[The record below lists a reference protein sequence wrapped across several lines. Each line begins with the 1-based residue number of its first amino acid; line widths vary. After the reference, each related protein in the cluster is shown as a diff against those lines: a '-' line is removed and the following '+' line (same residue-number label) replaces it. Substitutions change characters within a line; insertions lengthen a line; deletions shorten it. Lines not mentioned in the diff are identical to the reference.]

1 VGVSLTTPPRR
12 ADSSSHGQNPGHA
25 ASSALCQ
32 LSFYCLWYEYVIET
46 LSQHLQQIDLKQILE
61 RGGVTDGLA
70 QLLRPVV
77 TRRPRG

>member
-1 VGVSLTTPPRR
+1 MGVSLTTPPRR

-46 LSQHLQQIDLKQILE
+46 LSQHWSGEVLQMASRNCYVLS
-61 RGGVTDGLA
+61 
-70 QLLRPVV
+70 
-77 TRRPRG
+77 